1 MSIKSTD
8 EFIGELFEN
17 DILRLKFIL
26 SADNDEAMMVAKNN
40 GFTCTS
46 EEVRKLVQAAFGT
59 KIIEREE
66 QKRSSIKLIDDIYHI
81 MQQYEKLYAEKFNEW
96 NKKFLASSGE
106 EHSRISLEYYN
117 YKSED
122 CEFYSGCAGS
132 NLTCTLNNVLY
143 HLLESKLRSR
153 CKAEDILD
161 SVYSENPQLLF
172 PKINYIPSKLPQPSY
187 PVLLLWCF
195 DEDNLDECFQKMTD
209 YLESCNQKCKTAIF
223 ITTKWHLESYST
235 YADRIKILNKS
246 GVKFTFILFSL
257 LGATEIS
264 PDPAIV
270 G

>member
-1 MSIKSTD
+1 MVETM
-8 EFIGELFEN
+8 EN
-17 DILRLKFIL
+17 PILRLQFLFASDK
-26 SADNDEAMMVAKNN
+26 DEAMRIAKNH
-40 GFTCTS
+40 GFKFT
-46 EEVRKLVQAAFGT
+46 EEEAKKATDKIFGPTKTGNETDGRK
-59 KIIEREE
+59 
-66 QKRSSIKLIDDIYHI
+66 SIKLIDDIYYI
-81 MQQYEKLYAEKFNEW
+81 MQQYEKLYAERFNEW

-106 EHSRISLEYYN
+106 GHRRMSSEYYN
-117 YKSED
+117 YKSEN

-143 HLLESKLRSR
+143 HLLESKMGSR

-161 SVYSENPQLLF
+161 SVYSEKPQLLF

-195 DEDNLDECFQKMTD
+195 DEDNLDECFQNMTD
-209 YLESCNQKCKTAIF
+209 YLERCNQKCKTAIF

-246 GVKFTFILFSL
+246 GVKFTLILFSL

-264 PDPAIV
+264 PGPAIV